1 MKHLKVTIVN
11 DEPGDTGP
19 IMVRVMDAKGKALS
33 EDRLEEGSEE
43 EVRFTD
49 GESIIISAA

>member
-19 IMVRVMDAKGKALS
+19 IMVRVMDAKGQALS

-49 GESIIISAA
+49 GESIVISAA